1 MKKLLIILILLGFGH
16 KGWEMYRRQTLQ
28 PLHTEPYLVVYG
40 RQTCGYTKSLVRDL
54 NRSGIRYEFLNIDDP
69 QVSDLLHRRM
79 EDAGIET
86 RRYNLPVVDLN
97 NSISV
102 RPDNNDVIER
112 AKAISL

>member
-16 KGWEMYRRQTLQ
+16 KGWEMYRRHSMQ
-28 PLHTEPYLVVYG
+28 PLHAQPYLVVYG
-40 RQTCGYTKSLVRDL
+40 RETCGYTKSLMRDL
-54 NRSGIRYEFLNIDDP
+54 NQSGVRYEFVNIDDQ

-79 EDAGIET
+79 EEAGIET

-102 RPDNNDVIER
+102 RPDNNDVIKG